1 METVRLARQGE
12 IAIATID
19 NPPVNALGQA
29 LRADLARAIAEA
41 GADPT
46 VSAIVLAAAGRAFI
60 AGADISEFGKPPLAP
75 FLPDVLDAIEACRKP
90 VVAAIQGAALGGG
103 LEVALACHG
112 RVAAPAA
119 SLGLPEVKLGL
130 IPGAG
135 GTQRLPR
142 LIGAAKAFP
151 LMLSGEPVNAGKALE
166 LGLVD
171 SVTGE

>member
-1 METVRLARQGE
+1 MPMETVRLARQGE

-29 LRADLARAIAEA
+29 LRAGLARVIAEA

-103 LEVALACHG
+103 LEVEHVA
-112 RVAAPAA
+112 RVV
-119 SLGLPEVKLGL
+119 LDDVEH
-130 IPGAG
+130 
-135 GTQRLPR
+135 T
-142 LIGAAKAFP
+142 GAAVDG
-151 LMLSGEPVNAGKALE
+151 LGSGGDRGRGFRVRHERRV
-166 LGLVD
+166 LVGD
-171 SVTGE
+171 VRHPDRR